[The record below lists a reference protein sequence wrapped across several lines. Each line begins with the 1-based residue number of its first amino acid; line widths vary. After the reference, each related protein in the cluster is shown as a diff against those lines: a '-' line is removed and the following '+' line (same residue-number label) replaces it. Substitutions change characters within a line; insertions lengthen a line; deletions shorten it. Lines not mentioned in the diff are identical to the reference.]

1 MLFLCCTSGCYFSVC
16 SLFLGSL
23 FQPPCRLHWVDFFR
37 NWNIPLVCYSNIVD
51 ETFNNEIFQEIVH
64 LLGYGCELKGIVSRD
79 WEDLQNDFIG
89 LITVEVFNV
98 SASGFIFIFS
108 SASSRIVMRL
118 TICPNLIFQNGV
130 LCTVLPQFLRAD
142 DVSFQFYDK
151 TTRIFTYQCC
161 LKGIFF
167 Y

>member
-1 MLFLCCTSGCYFSVC
+1 MNKSSELPYYARLFEAPDLLYTGHLTSCV
-16 SLFLGSL
+16 
-23 FQPPCRLHWVDFFR
+23 
-37 NWNIPLVCYSNIVD
+37 
-51 ETFNNEIFQEIVH
+51 
-64 LLGYGCELKGIVSRD
+64 KGIVSRD

-130 LCTVLPQFLRAD
+130 LCTVLP
-142 DVSFQFYDK
+142 
-151 TTRIFTYQCC
+151 
-161 LKGIFF
+161 
-167 Y
+167 